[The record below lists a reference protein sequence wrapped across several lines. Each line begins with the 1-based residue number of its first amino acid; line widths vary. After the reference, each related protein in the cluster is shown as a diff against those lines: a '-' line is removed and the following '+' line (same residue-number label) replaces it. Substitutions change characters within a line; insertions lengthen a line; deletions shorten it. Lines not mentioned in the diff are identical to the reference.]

1 MEYGLFFG
9 GIALIAL
16 AYLTYK
22 VFKWSNLAPN
32 DKYLRTALR
41 LNSLAMVMM
50 SVSAGMFF
58 IAECLVR

>member
-9 GIALIAL
+9 GIALIVL
-16 AYLTYK
+16 AYLIYK

-32 DKYLRTALR
+32 DKYLKTALR
-41 LNSLAMVMM
+41 LNSLGLVLM

-58 IAECLVR
+58 IVECLVG

>member
-1 MEYGLFFG
+1 MEYVLFFA
-9 GIALIAL
+9 GIALIFL
-16 AYLTYK
+16 AYLIYK

-32 DKYLRTALR
+32 DQYLKTALR

-58 IAECLVR
+58 LVEGLVA